1 MMTTP
6 ANMVDVGNAL
16 YRGDPLTNDQWNIF
30 HDLLEAHDIVLD
42 SSYARSWA
50 DVIALELGV
59 QPQHGGSNRGALD
72 TMIAVARGRM

>member
-1 MMTTP
+1 MISEL
-6 ANMVDVGNAL
+6 VDVGTAL
-16 YRGDPLTNDQWNIF
+16 YRGDPLTNSQWNTF
-30 HDLLEAHDIVLD
+30 HDLLQKHDIVLD

-72 TMIAVARGRM
+72 TMMAVARGRM